1 MLIGE
6 ERDTTGRIWTAA
18 PIGTLPSGL
27 STSSTTSIL
36 GVWLNKNER
45 VEWHWCYTPQGNY
58 VTGYSVLEYKNV

>member
-1 MLIGE
+1 MLIGGE
-6 ERDTTGRIWTAA
+6 QDTTGRIWTAA
-18 PIGTLPSGL
+18 PIGTLSSGVE
-27 STSSTTSIL
+27 SSAIL